1 MTKSIGWALPLEHL
15 QLAIKIQHGLEDDV
29 TIWGCALDEQGGYL
43 IIATELSDEDI
54 EKIPED
60 GFYELDNWA
69 NQVQ

>member
-15 QLAIKIQHGLEDDV
+15 QTAIKIQHDLEDDV
-29 TIWGCALDEQGGYL
+29 NIWGCAFDEAGGYL

-54 EKIPED
+54 KKIPED
-60 GFYELDNWA
+60 GFYELNDWA